1 MRHWLAVIR
10 SSFRYGVS
18 LVNDMQLSLF
28 SNSSLR
34 KLIEDDDDDDTILAE
49 M

>member
-1 MRHWLAVIR
+1 MKHWLAVIC
-10 SSFRYGVS
+10 SSLRYGVS

-34 KLIEDDDDDDTILAE
+34 KLIKDNDDDTILAE
-49 M
+49 I